1 MNSYEMPENIKEYL
15 HIQRLQTQK
24 DKEGAYIIFWCVC
37 LYTAVME
44 TQQNVQ
50 FLLFQA

>member
-1 MNSYEMPENIKEYL
+1 MPENIKEYS

-24 DKEGAYIIFWCVC
+24 DKECACIIFFGVC
-37 LYTAVME
+37 LNTAAME

-50 FLLFQA
+50 FLLYLA